1 MTTVEWLLWVTNTV
15 FQGVLAYYMIWEQS
29 KLIRLRERQVAIVE
43 AAQNAALKKP
53 VEPEIV
59 HD

>member
-1 MTTVEWLLWVTNTV
+1 MTTVEWALWVTNTA

-43 AAQNAALKKP
+43 SAQKAASKKP
-53 VEPEIV
+53 VEPELV
-59 HD
+59 DE